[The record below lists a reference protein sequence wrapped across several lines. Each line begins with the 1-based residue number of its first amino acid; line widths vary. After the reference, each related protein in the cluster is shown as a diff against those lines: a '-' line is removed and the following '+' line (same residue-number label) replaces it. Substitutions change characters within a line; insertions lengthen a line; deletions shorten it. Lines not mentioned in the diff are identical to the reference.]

1 MCFPCFQTFNRDKL
15 PRCHNPGCYAGSHYD
30 GATLTGSLDYRLTAE
45 ICRELDAIERKNWR
59 DYRNPPIDYRQKSE
73 TVPAHIDRGKV
84 SAAEASGCF
93 GGIERSLLISAVTV
107 PA

>member
-1 MCFPCFQTFNRDKL
+1 M
-15 PRCHNPGCYAGSHYD
+15 
-30 GATLTGSLDYRLTAE
+30 DYRLAAE

-59 DYRNPPIDYRQKSE
+59 DYRNPPIDYRQ
-73 TVPAHIDRGKV
+73 PAHIDRGKV